1 MPDAHAQ
8 VFVYAAVPDGSFTG
22 SLVGFE
28 TAALARVMTRMKTR
42 TSSTSHDA
50 DTRRWRY

>member
-28 TAALARVMTRMKTR
+28 TAARVMTRMKTR